1 MRKDLMK
8 RLSATDAQS
17 QFSDLVDNVERGES
31 YTITRH
37 GRPVALL
44 LSATLVQTGMS
55 VEEAIAGLRQFRV
68 GRRLGDISPRHL
80 IDDGRELG
88 TGS

>member
-1 MRKDLMK
+1 MK
-8 RLSATDAQS
+8 QLSATEAQS
-17 QFSDLVDNVERGES
+17 RFSDLVDNVERGES
-31 YTITRH
+31 YTITRD
-37 GRPVALL
+37 GRPIALL
-44 LSATLVQTGMS
+44 RSITPVPTGMS

-68 GRRLGDISPRHL
+68 GRRLGDLSPRRL